1 MQQIEQRMTGFSCLS
16 TAPPM
21 RRPRGRRTLRV
32 IAGLSPAIHDDA
44 LRITLRRVSG
54 SAAKAAAVIVNGEIM
69 PGKTFVL
76 VHGAWHGGWCWRR
89 VADLLEKQG
98 HKVFTP
104 TLTGLGERSHLLRA
118 GINVSTH
125 VTDVV
130 NVLKWEGLSDVVLC
144 GHSYG
149 GLVVSGVAE
158 QAGGQIGSIVFLD
171 AFVPDDGDSMA
182 ELTSGAV
189 RDNLKI
195 ASERGDLG
203 VPARSAAAFLVNE
216 KDRAWVDAMCVPQ
229 PIGTMTEAMKLTG
242 AREKIAKKSYI
253 RAGAYPNPGFDKALA
268 RVKADKTW
276 RTYDVPCGHDVMVDM
291 PERLAEILVE
301 VG

>member
-1 MQQIEQRMTGFSCLS
+1 MAT
-16 TAPPM
+16 TA
-21 RRPRGRRTLRV
+21 R
-32 IAGLSPAIHDDA
+32 H
-44 LRITLRRVSG
+44 
-54 SAAKAAAVIVNGEIM
+54 
-69 PGKTFVL
+69 TFVL

-89 VADLLEKQG
+89 VSDLLERQG

-125 VTDVV
+125 VTDVA

-158 QAGGQIGSIVFLD
+158 QMGPAIGSIVFLD
-171 AFVPDDGDSMA
+171 AFVPENGDSMA
-182 ELTSGAV
+182 ALTSQAV

-195 ASERGDLG
+195 AAERGDLG

-216 KDRAWVDAMCVPQ
+216 KDQAWVDAMCVPQ
-229 PIGTMTEAMKLTG
+229 PIGTMTEKMTLTG
-242 AREKIAKKSYI
+242 ARERIGKKAYI
-253 RAGAYPNPGFDKALA
+253 RASAYPNPGFDTAYA
-268 RVKADKTW
+268 RVKADTSW
-276 RTYDVPCGHDVMVDM
+276 RTYEVPCGHDVMVDM
-291 PERLAEILVE
+291 PDRLAEILVE
-301 VG
+301 VA